1 MSKKKVT
8 YHREALK
15 AFKERHGGKPSEE
28 MNKVR
33 KHNAAL
39 VKDVKKAIQEIEEN
53 ATVPLVAEKVDYPT
67 DEIWYAFM
75 ALLKWDSLIMVSKR
89 GEYPEFKFKR

>member
-1 MSKKKVT
+1 MSRKKVT

-15 AFKERHGGKPSEE
+15 AFKERHGKPSEE
-28 MNKVR
+28 LNAIR
-33 KHNAAL
+33 KFNSAL

-53 ATVPLVAEKVDYPT
+53 ATVPLVAEKVDYTT

-75 ALLKWDSLIMVSKR
+75 ALLKWESLVMVSKR
-89 GEYPEFKFKR
+89 GEYPEFKFTR